1 MVIRLVTIAQRL
13 LVLYGPFFEGY
24 IKNHN
29 HKVLN
34 GTRIVNPFIRSY
46 KEPLKKCLYST
57 KKRVRYGY
65 NSFGGYKT
73 PFIVNK

>member
-57 KKRVRYGY
+57 KKGFAMVTTLLGDI
-65 NSFGGYKT
+65 KH
-73 PFIVNK
+73 PLL